1 VAWLALRA
9 RLVRVRPLAVVG
21 WVAAVGALAATYL
34 VAARSNALDEFGT
47 HMAYILSLGIIGTI
61 WAAALAA
68 SGIAPEREAG
78 TWPLLLATPLTGP
91 QIVLGKA
98 IGVFRRCLPPW
109 ILLGFHL
116 VLSAATGLV
125 HPSLLVHVGMMVL
138 GVVAFLTGT
147 GLFFSTCFRQTW
159 AAVAMNLGLGIAFWW
174 ILPMMVSLA
183 LAIAGLLIG
192 PVMAV
197 AAVYVSTHPIVQ
209 LAVLTEA
216 TAGAGHAKSAWTAL
230 EYAWPLGRTG
240 VAGSTLVAG
249 ATMAGH
255 VAAGFLF
262 AWWASAR
269 VRKSVF

>member
-1 VAWLALRA
+1 
-9 RLVRVRPLAVVG
+9 
-21 WVAAVGALAATYL
+21 
-34 VAARSNALDEFGT
+34 
-47 HMAYILSLGIIGTI
+47 
-61 WAAALAA
+61 
-68 SGIAPEREAG
+68 
-78 TWPLLLATPLTGP
+78 
-91 QIVLGKA
+91 
-98 IGVFRRCLPPW
+98 
-109 ILLGFHL
+109 
-116 VLSAATGLV
+116 
-125 HPSLLVHVGMMVL
+125 MMVL